1 MILPTS
7 DTVATGPMVSDVTQQ
22 RDQRAYL
29 HRTQWRL
36 AQWYRTSHNRET
48 SDPTYIGHSGD
59 WPNGIGRHTTERP
72 VILPTS
78 DTVATGP
85 MVSDVTQQR
94 DQRAYLHRTQWRL
107 AQWYRTSH
115 NRETSDPTYI
125 GHSGDWPNG
134 IGRHTTERPAS
145 LPTSDTVATGPMV
158 SDVTQQRDQRSYLH
172 RTQWRLAQWYRTS
185 HNRETSDPTYIGH
198 SGDWPN
204 GIGRHTTAVT
214 QRD

>member
-1 MILPTS
+1 
-7 DTVATGPMVSDVTQQ
+7 MVSDVTQQ
-22 RDQRAYL
+22 L
-29 HRTQWRL
+29 SL
-36 AQWYRTSHNRET
+36 RET

-59 WPNGIGRHTTERP
+59 WPNGIGHHTTERL

-94 DQRAYLHRTQWRL
+94 DQRAYLRRTQWRL

-115 NRETSDPTYI
+115 NRETSEPTY
-125 GHSGDWPNG
+125 
-134 IGRHTTERPAS
+134 
-145 LPTSDTVATGPMV
+145 V
-158 SDVTQQRDQRSYLH
+158 
-172 RTQWRLAQWYRTS
+172 
-185 HNRETSDPTYIGH
+185 GH

-214 QRD
+214 QVWISLHQSTLDGFFGRGIVRSTQAETLCTQQQQQQQQRTAMNNHHHMETYTFNLHLDVRT